1 MTDLR
6 LTADADA
13 FFHESI
19 ERLAGAV
26 GATFEG
32 VSRDWIA
39 GTDPIAGPPAGPQ
52 ILTADGWKP
61 LNPIGPAYSSCRA
74 ALKQRPAA
82 PGAIA
87 PSPIR
92 EA

>member
-1 MTDLR
+1 MEEVANAR
-6 LTADADA
+6 LAEARCLSDADA
-13 FFHESI
+13 FFHESM
-19 ERLAGAV
+19 ERLAGGL

-39 GTDPIAGPPAGPQ
+39 GTDPVAGPPAGAQ

-61 LNPIGPAYSSCRA
+61 LTQSEP
-74 ALKQRPAA
+74 
-82 PGAIA
+82 
-87 PSPIR
+87 R